1 MIYQEL
7 DHDVHFYIGKYSSQD
22 EYGTAAYKTV
32 ELDTYVRMN
41 KCILFFFNV
50 NLKLSLLRY
59 EGNVSSWIERYT
71 RISVIN

>member
-41 KCILFFFNV
+41 KCLLFFLMLISNYHRRDMKEMY
-50 NLKLSLLRY
+50 LPGLR
-59 EGNVSSWIERYT
+59 EIQE
-71 RISVIN
+71 

>member
-41 KCILFFFNV
+41 KCLLFFLMLISNC
-50 NLKLSLLRY
+50 LGLDMKEMYLPGLR
-59 EGNVSSWIERYT
+59 EIQE
-71 RISVIN
+71 

>member
-41 KCILFFFNV
+41 KCLLFFLMLISNYHCRDMKEMY
-50 NLKLSLLRY
+50 LPGLRGIQ
-59 EGNVSSWIERYT
+59 E
-71 RISVIN
+71 